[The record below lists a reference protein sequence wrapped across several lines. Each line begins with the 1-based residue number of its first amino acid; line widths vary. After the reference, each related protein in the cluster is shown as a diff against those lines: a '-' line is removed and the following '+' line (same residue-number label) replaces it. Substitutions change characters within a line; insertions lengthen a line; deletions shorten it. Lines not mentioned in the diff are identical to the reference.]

1 MTEHLNENSSSR
13 KMQTIKTGLK
23 KTAKTVDM
31 WRAQNRC
38 TFLGRAMPLKKSC
51 LKKTPVTVIIKMHWV
66 PNGMK
71 AELDMHAHFL

>member
-1 MTEHLNENSSSR
+1 
-13 KMQTIKTGLK
+13 MQTIKTGLK

-31 WRAQNRC
+31 WRAQKMHIPWESH
-38 TFLGRAMPLKKSC
+38 A
-51 LKKTPVTVIIKMHWV
+51 VIIKMHWV